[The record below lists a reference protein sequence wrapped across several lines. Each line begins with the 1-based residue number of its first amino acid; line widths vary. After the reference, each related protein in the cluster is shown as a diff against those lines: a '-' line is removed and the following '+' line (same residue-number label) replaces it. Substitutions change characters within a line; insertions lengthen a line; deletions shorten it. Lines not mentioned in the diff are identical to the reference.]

1 MARLDFDRTPDRKA
15 SRPIGGYR
23 IGGPAPPTGLGES
36 DVLLRELESLDR
48 RVAELEAI
56 YKRLAKVAIWFT
68 RRYRRLGH
76 MLLRSP
82 FAGAVQRWMGSLAPQ
97 EQYRGWLALHRA
109 TDPYS
114 SLAARP
120 KGSDGLGPLITV
132 IVPVFQPNL
141 SWLESAVDSIRAQ
154 SYPHWELL
162 VVLDGHPGDA
172 VLTYCRSLI
181 RDESRARMILGERG
195 GISSASNLG
204 LNAASGLYTAFLD
217 QDDTVER
224 SALDHIAAVLR
235 CDDPD
240 LLYTDEDYVDEEGRA
255 QLPVFKPGWSPALL
269 LSCMYLSHLLVV
281 RTEGARQ
288 VGGFRSSRDG
298 AQDYDLV
305 LRLTDTRCKVA
316 HIPFVLYHRR
326 QHPSSTA
333 LNSSAKPYTQGAG
346 REALAEALARRKI
359 SAEVYDRPHANTY
372 GWADKDSRADAVSI
386 VIPTRNPTL
395 LQRLLGSIAAT
406 RDGRGARIQVV
417 LHRTDRHTNE
427 AIVTVARRFGA
438 EITQFAGPF
447 NFSSMNNL
455 AASQTT
461 GPLILFLNDDVVAQA
476 EGWLNGLCAPF
487 LRPEVGVVGADLR
500 YFDGTIQHS
509 GIVLGIGDGVGH
521 AGRFQLGSPFWPWL
535 GLTRN
540 VSAVTG
546 ACLAIRRTLFE
557 QLGGFD
563 TRLPDN
569 YNDVDLCLRA
579 QQAGFEI
586 VLSSASLLHHEEGRT
601 RKTRTRLTER
611 IALWTRWGEALRE
624 PDHFYSP
631 NLSRRLERIELSA
644 LSPVTD
650 GPRWPV
656 SAPAGS
662 LEKE

>member
-1 MARLDFDRTPDRKA
+1 
-15 SRPIGGYR
+15 
-23 IGGPAPPTGLGES
+23 
-36 DVLLRELESLDR
+36 
-48 RVAELEAI
+48 
-56 YKRLAKVAIWFT
+56 
-68 RRYRRLGH
+68 
-76 MLLRSP
+76 
-82 FAGAVQRWMGSLAPQ
+82 
-97 EQYRGWLALHRA
+97 
-109 TDPYS
+109 
-114 SLAARP
+114 
-120 KGSDGLGPLITV
+120 
-132 IVPVFQPNL
+132 
-141 SWLESAVDSIRAQ
+141 
-154 SYPHWELL
+154 
-162 VVLDGHPGDA
+162 
-172 VLTYCRSLI
+172 
-181 RDESRARMILGERG
+181 
-195 GISSASNLG
+195 
-204 LNAASGLYTAFLD
+204 
-217 QDDTVER
+217 
-224 SALDHIAAVLR
+224 
-235 CDDPD
+235 
-240 LLYTDEDYVDEEGRA
+240 
-255 QLPVFKPGWSPALL
+255 
-269 LSCMYLSHLLVV
+269 MYLSHLLVV
-281 RTEGARQ
+281 RTERARE
-288 VGGFRSSRDG
+288 VGGFRSLRDG

-305 LRLTDTRCKVA
+305 LRLTDTPRKVA
-316 HIPFVLYHRR
+316 HVPFVLYHRR
-326 QHPSSTA
+326 QHPGSTA
-333 LNSSAKPYTQGAG
+333 LNASAKPYTQDAG

-359 SAEVYDRPHANTY
+359 GAEVYDRPSANTY
-372 GWADKDSRADAVSI
+372 GWADKNLRADAVSI
-386 VIPTRNPTL
+386 VIPTRNPAL
-395 LQRLLGSIAAT
+395 LQRLLSSIVAT
-406 RDGRGARIQVV
+406 RDGRGARIRVV
-417 LHRTDRHTNE
+417 LHRSKGNTNE

-601 RKTRTRLTER
+601 RKMKTRLTER
-611 IALWTRWGEALRE
+611 IALWTRWGKALRE

-644 LSPVTD
+644 VSPVTD
-650 GPRWPV
+650 GMRWPV
-656 SAPAGS
+656 SEPAGS
-662 LEKE
+662 VEKRVKHVDPTVRPELPNR